1 MVVGCFGLYIV
12 ILFSIWLVFGLVWF
26 SCFLDSQLQLRLLLL
41 LLMLCCLILPQCQCV
56 LTKLSFT
63 SIAGCQLETWS
74 ALGGGQPAYK
84 YLVLSHVWHIV
95 CVGQLAKCP
104 ALAMWIW
111 QKVPH
116 LQQASSESVVSVKK
130 PMVTVKALKVLVVK
144 KKSQLLR
151 KPAYAFSVQ
160 EYAAGKTGFW
170 SSQEPKPKRSS
181 ILYLGKDSFNFPLHC
196 KSLWATSSCTYISI
210 CFKNAYGFTY
220 IIRLVDKKWIKC
232 NVNTYMY
239 DGGPFAYSF
248 HNIKFILHH
257 NCVWHCNNCTNCTT
271 NLYYKHIHQT
281 NVYTTT
287 HVLAHPSPMDVIRPF
302 LATLYSM

>member
-41 LLMLCCLILPQCQCV
+41 LLMLWCLILPQCQCV

-74 ALGGGQPAYK
+74 ALGGQPAYK

-170 SSQEPKPKRSS
+170 SSQEPKDLPFFILERILS
-181 ILYLGKDSFNFPLHC
+181 IFLFTANLFEQHLLVH
-196 KSLWATSSCTYISI
+196 TYPFASKIHMD
-210 CFKNAYGFTY
+210 TY

-239 DGGPFAYSF
+239 GGGPFAYSF